1 MNRGIQENF
10 AAGAVCNYKT
20 ENPPRLMNVLCRS
33 GMLVMCY
40 LLLAFVFCISLSL
53 SALIVCIFDYYWS
66 FAVRGKG
73 ETNTT
78 ISSSIDCIL
87 MREGNGGKCQ

>member
-1 MNRGIQENF
+1 M
-10 AAGAVCNYKT
+10 CNYKT
-20 ENPPRLMNVLCRS
+20 ETPPGLMNVLCRA

-53 SALIVCIFDYYWS
+53 LLLFAYSIIIGALC
-66 FAVRGKG
+66 RGQG
-73 ETNTT
+73 ETNTE

-87 MREGNGGKCQ
+87 MRETGVNVS

>member
-1 MNRGIQENF
+1 
-10 AAGAVCNYKT
+10 
-20 ENPPRLMNVLCRS
+20 MNVLCRA

-53 SALIVCIFDYYWS
+53 LLLFAYSIIIGALYP
-66 FAVRGKG
+66 GPG
-73 ETNTT
+73 ETNTE

-87 MREGNGGKCQ
+87 MRETGVNVTENSVQSASKYINIPVM